1 MAALV
6 DQICGEF
13 KLGKR
18 YSYYEEAARETAGLE
33 GAVVEMQP
41 WLPFAGGAGE
51 RCGRGAGV

>member
-18 YSYYEEAARETAGLE
+18 YSYYEEAAKEAAGLD

-51 RCGRGAGV
+51 GCGQRVGA